1 MYSILPSTSYCCHV
15 LISHLVPH
23 SPPHIHHLG
32 KKQGKLIVSSL
43 HLILSILLIRK
54 YLVLESVL
62 FPAVLLDLGVDVL
75 HQAVPLHQHVSEGG
89 AREDSHNLGSLLK
102 LFFVQEFFLF

>member
-1 MYSILPSTSYCCHV
+1 M
-15 LISHLVPH
+15 LICHLVPH
-23 SPPHIHHLG
+23 TPPHIHHLRIERNL
-32 KKQGKLIVSSL
+32 KKSTSL
-43 HLILSILLIRK
+43 PNNNN
-54 YLVLESVL
+54 LVLKPML

-89 AREDSHNLGSLLK
+89 ACEDSHNLRSLLK